1 MLRVRKSKIQGKG
14 LFTDSPIPSRKK
26 IGEFTGERISVR
38 EARRRAK
45 GAKRIVIIELS
56 STKAIDGSVG
66 GGPFEFVNHSC
77 DPNVFVR
84 IAYGRAEFY
93 AQRDIRREK
102 SSPATTANLTT
113 TVNSHA
119 VAARRSVPSSSDLRT
134 PLPGSVSLRQKPA
147 ALSRRTSA

>member
-14 LFTDSPIPSRKK
+14 LFTDSAIPSRKK
-26 IGEFTGERISVR
+26 IGEFTGEHISVR
-38 EARRRAK
+38 EARRRAN

-77 DPNVFVR
+77 SPNVFVR

-93 AQRDIRREK
+93 AQRNIKAGEELTCNYGESHHEGKLPCRCG
-102 SSPATTANLTT
+102 SPKC
-113 TVNSHA
+113 
-119 VAARRSVPSSSDLRT
+119 
-134 PLPGSVSLRQKPA
+134 GKFI
-147 ALSRRTSA
+147 